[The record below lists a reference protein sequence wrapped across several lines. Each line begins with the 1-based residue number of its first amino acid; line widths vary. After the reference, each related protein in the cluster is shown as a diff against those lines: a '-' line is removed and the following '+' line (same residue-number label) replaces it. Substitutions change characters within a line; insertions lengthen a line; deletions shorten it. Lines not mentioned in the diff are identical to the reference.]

1 MYDPDNQ
8 MGNIGPGTWEYQN
21 EVQAIRDGNT
31 EAMRQRD
38 LWYAQEYEG
47 RQVARELGG
56 RASLVWLLIIIGFVG
71 GAALFGIPGLII
83 GTILGISAAVF
94 ISRRIR

>member
-1 MYDPDNQ
+1 MHDPDNQ

-21 EVQAIRDGNT
+21 EVQAIRDGDM

-38 LWYAQEYEG
+38 LWYAQEYAG
-47 RQVARELGG
+47 REVARELGG
-56 RASLVWLLIIIGFVG
+56 RASLVWLLIIVGFVA
-71 GAALFGIPGLII
+71 GAALFNVAGMII
-83 GTILGISAAVF
+83 GTVLGIIVASL

>member
-21 EVQAIRDGNT
+21 EVQAIRDGDM

-38 LWYAQEYEG
+38 LWYAEQRAG

-56 RASLVWLLIIIGFVG
+56 RASLLWLLIIVGFVA
-71 GAALFGIPGLII
+71 GAALFNVVGMIV
-83 GTILGISAAVF
+83 GTVLGISVAAF
-94 ISRRIR
+94 INRRIK